1 MATSIFFSSVYVET
15 AVIRIFLVEY
25 VEKVKNFWIYSL
37 LTYFDT
43 RLLNV
48 LLQLM

>member
-1 MATSIFFSSVYVET
+1 MASKHIFSSVYVET
-15 AVIRIFLVEY
+15 AVKRIFLVEF
-25 VEKVKNFWIYSL
+25 VEKVKNSWIYSL

-43 RLLNV
+43 RLLTV